1 MEWNQVEFENACVR
15 FRMRYPDF
23 KSFEDPG
30 ERYLQEERRY
40 KLELIE
46 LYRERVQPHALGGA
60 GEFTSKFIEILD
72 TKLKSFGGAK
82 QNLISHHTV
91 TKLKNLPRD
100 EQVNIGEPLQSV
112 LRHSQTTEDVANALD
127 EYTKDASKVRTS
139 NKKPLSASTM
149 RACVSLLLM
158 LDKPDRFIYLLLS
171 YWQEAG
177 RLLVG
182 NQLINDGVPISKEE
196 FFRCSEFISRV
207 RGALDDGR
215 LGPIDM
221 VDVQSFLYII
231 VKPAW
236 DQANFDVECEKF
248 KNRYE
253 GFVTFK
259 NPGELYTNN
268 VREFKDELVGIYRKE
283 LAPLLD
289 MGGTA
294 FLNKYHEILDRKLE
308 SSRPSAWAGWRVHLV
323 EKIPNNK
330 KEQFGNLLQ
339 NLLKESVSDKGLVSD
354 SKLSKA
360 FDSYG
365 QESSKLLGKGDRMP
379 SVARI
384 HATLLL
390 MLARPN
396 VFLHAIF
403 KVWNAAGKSL
413 RGEPLIKPN
422 SIVDGKFVI
431 SCQELAKDVRAD
443 LKHRGFGPR
452 DMIDVQNFLFS
463 IYIADGMSR
472 NTDSISKPSTAEIL
486 QSVRNQGMR
495 IEEVTLKRYIHSLDT
510 RGFLILAGPS
520 GTGKTWLT
528 QLYAEAVSAKYQL
541 VPVAPN
547 WAANEDLLGY
557 FNPMQRK
564 FHATIFLEFVDQ
576 AAQQWD
582 ERGPDAREF
591 HLVLDEMNLARIEHY
606 FSLFLSLMEMRR
618 GNEVAETDLSGGR
631 RVRVSPNLKFIGT
644 VNIDETTHGFA
655 DKVFDRAQLLELSI
669 DFESAKEHVEQRLD
683 NRACTAALLEL
694 WKAMEPAHP
703 VGFRVLDDIAAY
715 IERSEKDSTHWKTAL
730 DQQIVS
736 KLLPK
741 LRGVDPEVAEALRN
755 VRKLVDDE
763 EYPLA
768 RDKTETMW
776 RRYEATDVVS
786 YF

>member
-1 MEWNQVEFENACVR
+1 MEWNQVAFEKACKR

-40 KLELIE
+40 KIDLIE
-46 LYRERVQPHALGGA
+46 RYKERVQPHSRGEPELFFSNFLKILG
-60 GEFTSKFIEILD
+60 SN
-72 TKLKSFGGAK
+72 
-82 QNLISHHTV
+82 QNLISFYPIARA
-91 TKLKNLPRD
+91 KDLPHEERMKF
-100 EQVNIGEPLQSV
+100 GTLLQGV
-112 LRHSQTTEDVANALD
+112 LQHSQDTEDVANTLA
-127 EYTKDASKVRTS
+127 EYTKGVSSIKTS
-139 NKKPLSASTM
+139 DDKSFSASTM
-149 RACVSLLLM
+149 RAFVSLLLM
-158 LDKPDRFIYLLLS
+158 LDKPDMFIYLMLS
-171 YWQEAG
+171 YWQDAG
-177 RLLVG
+177 RVLIG
-182 NQLINDGVPISKEE
+182 NQLIHHDVPISKDE
-196 FFRCSEFISRV
+196 FLRCNEFIARV
-207 RGALDDGR
+207 RDALDDEG
-215 LGPIDM
+215 LHPNDM

-231 VKPAW
+231 VKRAW
-236 DQANFDVECEKF
+236 NQANFDVEHERF

-253 GFVTFK
+253 GFINFK
-259 NPGELYTNN
+259 NPGEFYTKH
-268 VREFKDELVGIYRKE
+268 VRDFKDELVGIYRRDV
-283 LAPLLD
+283 APLLD
-289 MGGTA
+289 KSATG
-294 FLNKYHEILDRKLE
+294 FLNRYHEMFERKLE
-308 SSRPSAWAGWRVHLV
+308 AYRPSEWEGWRLHHAD
-323 EKIPNNK
+323 KIPDIK
-330 KEQFGNLLQ
+330 KEQFGKLLQ
-339 NLLKESVSDKGLVSD
+339 NLIRESVSDKGLVSD

-360 FDSYG
+360 FDRYG
-365 QESSKLLGKGDRMP
+365 QESSKLLGNEDGMP
-379 SVARI
+379 SIARI

-390 MLARPN
+390 MLARPDH
-396 VFLHAIF
+396 FMYAIF
-403 KVWNAAGKSL
+403 VVWNSVGKRL
-413 RGEPLIKPN
+413 RGEPLIKRN
-422 SIVDGKFVI
+422 AVVDGKI
-431 SCQELAKDVRAD
+431 IRSCQELAKDVRDA
-443 LKHRGFGPR
+443 LKDEGFRPR
-452 DMIDVQNFLFS
+452 DMIDVQDFLFS
-463 IYIADGMSR
+463 IYTADGRSR
-472 NTDSISKPSTAEIL
+472 NAGGTPKPSTPEIL
-486 QSVRNQGMR
+486 ESVRNQGMR
-495 IEEVTLKRYIHSLDT
+495 IEEVTLKRYINSLDT

-528 QLYAEAVSAKYQL
+528 QLYAKAIGAKYQL

-557 FNPMQRK
+557 FNPMEEK

-576 AAQQWD
+576 AAEQWD
-582 ERGPDAREF
+582 KDGLDAREF

-631 RVRVSPNLKFIGT
+631 TVRVSPNLKFIGT

-669 DFESAKEHVEQRLD
+669 DFKSAKEHIEQRLD

-715 IERSEKDSTHWKTAL
+715 IERSERDSTHWKTAL

>member
-1 MEWNQVEFENACVR
+1 MEWNQVEFENACKR

-23 KSFEDPG
+23 KRFDDPG
-30 ERYLQEERRY
+30 ERYMQEERRY

-46 LYRERVQPHALGGA
+46 LYKKRVRPHALGDA
-60 GEFTSKFIEILD
+60 GDFASNYIEILGHKLDALGD
-72 TKLKSFGGAK
+72 T
-82 QNLISHHTV
+82 QNLIDPYSRAELKRILEEERPIFG
-91 TKLKNLPRD
+91 KL
-100 EQVNIGEPLQSV
+100 LQDV
-112 LRHSQTTEDVANALD
+112 LRHSQTTEGVADSLI
-127 EYTKDASKVRTS
+127 EYTEGTSNLRTS
-139 NKKPLSASTM
+139 DDESLSPSTV

-158 LDKPDRFIYLLLS
+158 LNDPDSFIYLTFS
-171 YWQEAG
+171 YWRESG
-177 RLLVG
+177 EILVD
-182 NQLINDGVPISKEE
+182 NQLIDWGAPISKDE
-196 FFRCSEFISRV
+196 FLRCNEFIARV
-207 RGALDDGR
+207 RSGLDDAGFR
-215 LGPIDM
+215 PNDM

-236 DQANFDVECEKF
+236 DQANFDVECERF

-253 GFVTFK
+253 GFVNFK
-259 NPGELYTNN
+259 HPGKFYTNN
-268 VREFKDELVGIYRKE
+268 VRHFRDELVGIYRE
-283 LAPLLD
+283 TLAPSLD
-289 MGGTA
+289 KNGTE
-294 FLNKYHEILDRKLE
+294 FLDKYHEILERKLE
-308 SSRPSAWAGWRVHLV
+308 ASRPSEWEGWRVHRAD
-323 EKIPNNK
+323 EIPDTK
-330 KEQFGNLLQ
+330 KEEFGRILQ
-339 NLLKESVSDKGLVSD
+339 NLLREAVSKKGLVSL
-354 SKLSKA
+354 SKLIEA
-360 FDSYG
+360 FDRYG
-365 QESSKLLGKGDRMP
+365 RESSKLLGNENRMP
-379 SVARI
+379 SIARV

-390 MLARPN
+390 MLARPDHFMHA
-396 VFLHAIF
+396 VFV
-403 KVWNAAGKSL
+403 VWNAAGKSL

-422 SIVDGKFVI
+422 SIVDGKFVR
-431 SCQELAKDVRAD
+431 SCQELANDVRNA
-443 LKHRGFGPR
+443 LKDEGFRPR
-452 DMIDVQNFLFS
+452 DMIDVQSFLCS
-463 IYIADGMSR
+463 IYDADPVSDGA
-472 NTDSISKPSTAEIL
+472 DSLTKPAIPEIL
-486 QSVRNQGMR
+486 KSIRNQGMR
-495 IEEVTLKRYIHSLDT
+495 IEEVTLKRYINSLDT

-528 QLYAEAVSAKYQL
+528 KLYAKAIGAKYQL

-557 FNPMQRK
+557 FNPMQKK
-564 FHATIFLEFVDQ
+564 FRATIFLEFVDQ
-576 AAQQWD
+576 AAEQWD
-582 ERGPDAREF
+582 KDGPDAREF

-669 DFESAKEHVEQRLD
+669 DFTSAKEHIEQRLD

-715 IERSEKDSTHWKTAL
+715 IERSERDSTHWKTAL

>member
-1 MEWNQVEFENACVR
+1 MELNQVEFENACER
-15 FRMRYPDF
+15 FRKRYPDF
-23 KSFEDPG
+23 KSFDDPG

-40 KLELIE
+40 KIKLIGR
-46 LYRERVQPHALGGA
+46 YKERVQPHSR
-60 GEFTSKFIEILD
+60 GEPELFFSNFLEVI
-72 TKLKSFGGAK
+72 GPP
-82 QNLISHHTV
+82 LISFHPIS
-91 TKLKNLPRD
+91 KAKSLPLEERVKFGQ
-100 EQVNIGEPLQSV
+100 ELQGV
-112 LRHSQTTEDVANALD
+112 LQHSQDTEEVANTLA
-127 EYTKDASKVRTS
+127 EYTKAVSGIKTS
-139 NKKPLSASTM
+139 DNKSFSASTM
-149 RACVSLLLM
+149 RAFVSLLLM
-158 LDKPDRFIYLLLS
+158 LDKPDRFIYLMLS
-171 YWQEAG
+171 YWQDAG
-177 RLLVG
+177 RVLVG
-182 NQLINDGVPISKEE
+182 NQLIHHNVPISKDE
-196 FFRCSEFISRV
+196 FLRCNEFIARV
-207 RGALDDGR
+207 RHGLDDAGFR
-215 LGPIDM
+215 PSDM

-231 VKPAW
+231 VSSAW
-236 DQANFDVECEKF
+236 DQANFDAECEKF
-248 KNRYE
+248 KGRYK
-253 GFVTFK
+253 GFVDFK
-259 NPGELYTNN
+259 NPGEFYTNN
-268 VREFKDELVGIYRKE
+268 VRDFKDELVGIYRRE

-289 MGGTA
+289 KSA
-294 FLNKYHEILDRKLE
+294 LDFLNKYHEILERKLE
-308 SSRPSAWAGWRVHLV
+308 AYRPSGWEGWRIHRV

-330 KEQFGNLLQ
+330 KEEFGNILQELLR
-339 NLLKESVSDKGLVSD
+339 ESVSEKGLVSI
-354 SKLSKA
+354 SKLSKL
-360 FDSYG
+360 FDRYG
-365 QESSKLLGKGDRMP
+365 QDTSKLLGTEGRMP

-384 HATLLL
+384 HGTLLL

-396 VFLHAIF
+396 DFLHAIF
-403 KVWNAAGKSL
+403 KVWNSAGKSL
-413 RGEPLIKPN
+413 RGESLISPN
-422 SIVDGKFVI
+422 LIVDGKFVR
-431 SCQELAKDVRAD
+431 SCQELANDVRNA
-443 LKHRGFGPR
+443 LKDKGFCPR

-463 IYIADGMSR
+463 IYTADGRPHSS
-472 NTDSISKPSTAEIL
+472 DSISKPSIPEL
-486 QSVRNQGMR
+486 LESVRNQGMR
-495 IEEVTLKRYIHSLDT
+495 IEEVTLKRYINSLDT

-528 QLYAEAVSAKYQL
+528 QLYAKAIGAKYQL

-557 FNPMQRK
+557 FNPMEEK

-576 AAQQWD
+576 AAAQWD
-582 ERGPDAREF
+582 KDGPDAREF

-669 DFESAKEHVEQRLD
+669 DFKSAKEHIEQRLD

-715 IERSEKDSTHWKTAL
+715 IERSERDSTHWKAAL